1 VKRNIA
7 GQIGGRAIA
16 SLKEVWITIV
26 VIATVLTPGAHS

>member
-7 GQIGGRAIA
+7 GQIGAHAIA

-26 VIATVLTPGAHS
+26 VIATVLTRRAHP